1 MKTNIKSLNV
11 NVHLKTMFKLWLEI
25 TTTFHKL
32 TKQQISVLALL
43 LYYHHE
49 LSKEITNNKI
59 IWKMTFDYEVK
70 EKIKKELDMAD
81 AGFQNVLTRLRK
93 KGIIID
99 NKIVSTYIPK
109 LEANSKNFRVI
120 FNFNIIDG

>member
-1 MKTNIKSLNV
+1 MATNVKSLNV
-11 NVHLKTMFKLWLEI
+11 NVHLKTMFNLWLGI
-25 TTTFHKL
+25 THTFHKL

-49 LSKEITNNKI
+49 LSKDITNNKI
-59 IWKMTFDYEVK
+59 LWKMVFDYEIK
-70 EKIKKELDMAD
+70 EKIKKELELGD

-93 KGIIID
+93 KGII
-99 NKIVSTYIPK
+99 NNNQIVSTYIPK
-109 LEANSKNFRVI
+109 LEKNSKSFRVI

>member
-1 MKTNIKSLNV
+1 MNTNVKSLNV
-11 NVHLKTMFKLWLEI
+11 NVHLKTMFRLWLEI

-32 TKQQISVLALL
+32 TKQQINVLSLL

-49 LSKEITNNKI
+49 LHKEITNNKI
-59 IWKMTFDYEVK
+59 LWKMVFDYEVK
-70 EKIKKELDMAD
+70 EDIKKELDLAD

-109 LEANSKNFRVI
+109 LEKNSKHFKVV